1 MEVKD
6 VCFVRHA
13 KSSWD
18 QPGVDDFD
26 RRLDARGLK
35 DAPMMARKMRESGL
49 IPDLIITSGANR
61 ARTTADFFRKE
72 FGLQESAFLV
82 RNELYEATAQQVYD
96 VLCSAPDSASFV
108 YVFGHNP
115 TFTWIANHLAGVH
128 IDNVP
133 TCGVVHAQ
141 AMIGSWKKFKP
152 EYAGFIGFHYPKQY
166 SI

>member
-18 QPGVDDFD
+18 QSGVDDFD
-26 RRLDARGLK
+26 RKLDARGLK
-35 DAPMMARKMRESGL
+35 DAPMMARKMRELGL
-49 IPDLIITSGANR
+49 VPDLIITSGANR
-61 ARTTADFFRKE
+61 ARTTAEFFRKE
-72 FGLQESAFLV
+72 FDLDASAFLV
-82 RNELYEATAQQVYD
+82 RNELYEASAQQVYD

-141 AMIGSWKKFKP
+141 AMISSWKKFKP
-152 EYAGFIGFHYPKQY
+152 EHAGFIGFHYPKQY
-166 SI
+166 S